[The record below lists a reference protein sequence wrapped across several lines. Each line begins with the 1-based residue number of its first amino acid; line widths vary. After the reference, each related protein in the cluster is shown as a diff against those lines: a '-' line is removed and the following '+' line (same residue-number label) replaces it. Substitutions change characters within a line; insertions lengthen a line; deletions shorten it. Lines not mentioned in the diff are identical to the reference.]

1 MAMKKPSIKT
11 ITVKNITAV
20 IFIMVAIL
28 LIITGLNFR
37 ALSKTAIENQALAHA
52 EIVKA
57 GLTAQMKA
65 GVIEKGNFYL
75 AEIRELTKIN
85 KIIIIRGEA
94 INKQFGTASPG
105 SIYKDQIIEQA
116 FATKKAVFTI
126 DEFNFSP
133 TIRGVIPYVANSSG
147 TVNCL
152 SCHTV
157 PEGSVLG
164 VIDITLDVTE
174 YRNQSL
180 LVLASILFISFSFL
194 LLIIVNTS
202 HIIQKNVQEPLNQ
215 LIQQTKLAYKKN
227 KPISIDQ
234 FTSSEFSS
242 VATEINLFNNEIIAS
257 QGMLKEKNDQLI
269 ALNNE
274 IESTLRETIYIMG
287 VIEGQRSQE
296 TGNHTKRVAL
306 YSQLMA
312 KKVGLS
318 PREVELITAASPLHD
333 IGKIGIPDKIL
344 LKPGRLSDEE
354 QEVMKTHPRIGYS
367 MLNHSN
373 RDILQ
378 AAAITALQHHEKWD
392 GSGYPQGLKGENIH
406 IYGRIVALADVFDA
420 LFSCR
425 VYKEPWPL
433 PKVIEYIKN
442 ESGKHLDPNLVQI
455 FLDSIT
461 EFVAITE
468 RYPSDCPVTS
478 TPN

>member
-1 MAMKKPSIKT
+1 MATKKPSIKT

-28 LIITGLNFR
+28 LVITGLNFR
-37 ALSKTAIENQALAHA
+37 ALSKTAIENQSLAHA
-52 EIVKA
+52 ELVKA

-65 GVIEKGNFYL
+65 GVMAKENFYL
-75 AEIRELTKIN
+75 TEIRELNKIN

-94 INKQFGTASPG
+94 INQQFGTTTPEN
-105 SIYKDQIIEQA
+105 IYKDKSVEQA
-116 FATKKAVFTI
+116 FKTKKTIFTI
-126 DEFNFSP
+126 DEFNLSP
-133 TIRGVIPYVANSSG
+133 TIRAVIPYIANSNG
-147 TVNCL
+147 TSNCL

-164 VIDITLDVTE
+164 VIDITLDVTQ

-202 HIIQKNVQEPLNQ
+202 HIIQQNVQEPLNQ

-227 KPISIDQ
+227 KPILIDQ
-234 FTSSEFSS
+234 FTSSEFTS
-242 VATEINLFNNEIIAS
+242 VATEINLFNNEVIAN
-257 QGMLKEKNDQLI
+257 QGMLQEKNAQLI
-269 ALNNE
+269 ALNDE

-287 VIEGQRSQE
+287 VIEGRRSQE
-296 TGNHTKRVAL
+296 TSNHTKRVAL

-344 LKPGRLSDEE
+344 LKPSRLSEEE
-354 QEVMKTHPRIGYS
+354 QEIMKTHPHIGYT

-392 GSGYPQGLKGENIH
+392 GSGYPQGFKGGNIH
-406 IYGRIVALADVFDA
+406 IYGRIVALADIFDA

-425 VYKEPWPL
+425 VYKESWPL

-442 ESGKHLDPNLVQI
+442 QSGKHLDPNLVQI

-468 RYPSDCPVTS
+468 RYPSDCPVN
-478 TPN
+478 PL

>member
-1 MAMKKPSIKT
+1 MKKPSIKT
-11 ITVKNITAV
+11 ITVKNITTV
-20 IFIMVAIL
+20 IFIMVAML
-28 LIITGLNFR
+28 LLITGLNFR
-37 ALSKTAIENQALAHA
+37 ALSKAAIENQSLAHA
-52 EIVKA
+52 ELVKA

-65 GVIEKGNFYL
+65 GVMTNENFYL
-75 AEIRELTKIN
+75 TEIRELNKIN
-85 KIIIIRGEA
+85 KITIIRGEA
-94 INKQFGTASPG
+94 ISKQFGTTTPE
-105 SIYKDQIIEQA
+105 SIYKDKPVEQA
-116 FATKKAVFTI
+116 FTTKKTIFTI
-126 DEFNFSP
+126 DELNFTP
-133 TIRGVIPYVANSSG
+133 TIRAVIPYIATSHGSS
-147 TVNCL
+147 NCL
-152 SCHTV
+152 SCHAV

-180 LVLASILFISFSFL
+180 LVLASILFVSLSFL

-227 KPISIDQ
+227 RPISIDQ
-234 FTSSEFSS
+234 FTSSEFTS
-242 VATEINLFNNEIIAS
+242 VATEINLFNNEIIAN
-257 QGMLKEKNDQLI
+257 QGMLQEKNIQLI

-274 IESTLRETIYIMG
+274 IENTLRETIYIMG

-296 TGNHTKRVAL
+296 TSNHTKRVAL

-312 KKVGLS
+312 KKVGLP
-318 PREVELITAASPLHD
+318 PRGVELITAASPLHD

-354 QEVMKTHPRIGYS
+354 QKIMKTHPHIGHS

-392 GSGYPQGLKGENIH
+392 GSGYPQGLKGKNIH

-420 LFSCR
+420 LFFCR

-442 ESGKHLDPNLVQI
+442 QSGQHLDPNLVQI
-455 FLDSIT
+455 FLNSTT

-468 RYPSDCPVTS
+468 RYPGECPV
-478 TPN
+478 PLNVP